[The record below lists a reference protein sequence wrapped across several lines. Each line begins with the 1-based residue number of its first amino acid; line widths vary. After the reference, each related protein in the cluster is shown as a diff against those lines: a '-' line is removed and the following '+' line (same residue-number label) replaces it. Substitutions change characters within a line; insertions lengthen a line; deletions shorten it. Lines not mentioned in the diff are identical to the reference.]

1 MWNILYTSFIN
12 YLIFNFTFYVTNALL
27 FIIDYFNLFA
37 KYKIQTKDHTEIIN
51 MYKNTIGCVMQNTF
65 IYIIPVICLFS
76 VYEINNIEEFSTN
89 KCITDFIICRIL
101 LEILFYAA
109 HRILH
114 MKPFYKYI
122 HKKHHEIHAPI
133 GISSAY
139 MTVSELYIG
148 NILPLY
154 LPLLIVNA
162 HPITIKLWMVFTTI
176 NTILFAHSGFKFLAS
191 AHDYHHLNHNKN
203 YGTDLFMDRI
213 FGTSY

>member
-1 MWNILYTSFIN
+1 MWNILYTIFIN
-12 YLIFNFTFYVTNALL
+12 YLIFNLTFYIINGLL
-27 FIIDYFNLFA
+27 FIIDYFNLFTQ
-37 KYKIQTKDHTEIIN
+37 YKIQTKQHTEIIN
-51 MYKNTIGCVMQNTF
+51 MYAKTIGCVLRNTL
-65 IYIIPVICLFS
+65 IYTIPIIYLFS
-76 VYEINNIEEFSTN
+76 IYEINNTIEFS
-89 KCITDFIICRIL
+89 ITKFALDLIICRIL
-101 LEILFYAA
+101 LEILFYTV

-114 MKPFYKYI
+114 INPLYKYI

-133 GISSAY
+133 GISSIY

-148 NILPLY
+148 NIIPLY

-162 HPITIKLWMVFTTI
+162 HPVTVKLWMVFTTI

-203 YGTDLFMDRI
+203 YGTDLFMDNI